1 MKMKTMAFRAFF
13 FFFFCSQSS
22 QLLCIFPRHIYSALD
37 LLIIFAS
44 ILIFFFN
51 ELECSE
57 LVQLRPMNI
66 ESKK

>member
-13 FFFFCSQSS
+13 FLFCSQSS

-44 ILIFFFN
+44 ILIFFN

-57 LVQLRPMNI
+57 LVRLRPMNI